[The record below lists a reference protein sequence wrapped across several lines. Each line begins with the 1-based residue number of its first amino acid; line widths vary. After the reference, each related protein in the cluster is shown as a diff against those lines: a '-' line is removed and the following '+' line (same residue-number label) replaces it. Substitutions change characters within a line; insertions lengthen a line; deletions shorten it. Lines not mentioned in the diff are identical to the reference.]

1 MKKILFLAIIFIL
14 TLCFFI
20 KNGGKKMEYNNV
32 KHYNEL
38 VTYTYSTEELF
49 KIQNEIRNQS
59 NINLTEVVESRNIEC
74 IRNVENT
81 RYVLLV
87 SENGEKLFIFFDDKN
102 IVKGFY
108 FVEDFLKQNE
118 FEDVQVGNTKLSEII
133 EMDNNYFISPFSA
146 LEATIH
152 IVKEGVIII
161 RYNRMQGST
170 ILQDPIVKNIEFYD
184 NDEILKQREKNIL
197 IKVAPYI
204 LPIDKY

>member
-1 MKKILFLAIIFIL
+1 
-14 TLCFFI
+14 
-20 KNGGKKMEYNNV
+20 MEYNNV

-38 VTYTYSTEELF
+38 VTYTYSTEELY

-59 NINLTEVVESRNIEC
+59 NINLTEVVESKNIEC

-87 SENGEKLFIFFDDKN
+87 SENGEKLFVFFDDKN
-102 IVKGFY
+102 IVKGFH